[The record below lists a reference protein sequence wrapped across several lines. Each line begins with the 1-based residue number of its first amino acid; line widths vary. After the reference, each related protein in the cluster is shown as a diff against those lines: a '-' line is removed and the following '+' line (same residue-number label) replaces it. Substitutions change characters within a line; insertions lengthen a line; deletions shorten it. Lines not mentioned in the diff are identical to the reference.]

1 MRIGDLLQRNKET
14 QNLPSISPKSSQAI
28 ECINKYIDKV
38 NFLKLFNPDM
48 QYKYCKNLDRC
59 YSGSAPTLSVVSEAF
74 GEDVATS
81 WIAIMVRDLSEFA
94 GCKDKLSL
102 SQINHLE
109 RLVMLNFGYM
119 KVTELMHFFVMF
131 KSGKFGKFYGAVD
144 GLVIMEALQDFAK
157 MRRDKINEIET
168 RRHKE
173 EKERADREHAK
184 RAITYQEYQELKWL
198 FNMGYE
204 PWRIKKELEEQRKA
218 NK

>member
-1 MRIGDLLQRNKET
+1 M
-14 QNLPSISPKSSQAI
+14 
-28 ECINKYIDKV
+28 

-131 KSGKFGKFYGAVD
+131 KSGKFGKFYGVVD

-157 MRRDKINEIET
+157 MRREKINEIDT

-204 PWRIKKELEEQRKA
+204 PWRIKKRAGGTEKSKQITI
-218 NK
+218 

>member
-1 MRIGDLLQRNKET
+1 
-14 QNLPSISPKSSQAI
+14 
-28 ECINKYIDKV
+28 
-38 NFLKLFNPDM
+38 
-48 QYKYCKNLDRC
+48 
-59 YSGSAPTLSVVSEAF
+59 
-74 GEDVATS
+74 
-81 WIAIMVRDLSEFA
+81 
-94 GCKDKLSL
+94 
-102 SQINHLE
+102 
-109 RLVMLNFGYM
+109 
-119 KVTELMHFFVMF
+119 MF

-144 GLVIMEALQDFAK
+144 GLVIMEDLQDFAK

-184 RAITYQEYQELKWL
+184 RAMTYQEYQELKWL